1 MRLNCIFYVIF
12 RIFLWLSIWHNCPKP
27 NSSYT
32 KNYRRSALTNSKTT
46 KNCCLSNSNKIKP
59 HWSLYRTRLPL
70 KLTQFFLDWLTFLYV
85 LYIFLWNRG
94 LKVNKI
100 RVERSFRVLFKALK
114 RLISHFSIELLK
126 LFCIYF
132 YSELYENLTTNGLW
146 NSSAIYHHAF
156 MIE

>member
-1 MRLNCIFYVIF
+1 MWLFACATVRETHFKLIIFGPFSRKLCTNWQSQGWLILAIQQNLRLNCIFYVIF

-46 KNCCLSNSNKIKP
+46 KSCCLSNSNKIKT

-85 LYIFLWNRG
+85 LCIFLWNRG
-94 LKVNKI
+94 LKVNKNTSGE
-100 RVERSFRVLFKALK
+100 VF
-114 RLISHFSIELLK
+114 
-126 LFCIYF
+126 
-132 YSELYENLTTNGLW
+132 
-146 NSSAIYHHAF
+146 
-156 MIE
+156 